1 MSAIAQA
8 HARQILDSQGYPT
21 VEVEVRLASGQ
32 VGRAAVPAG
41 SSTGRFEAAE
51 LRDGGERWSAM
62 GVGAAVEAVRGEI
75 AATLR
80 GHDPHDQPGVDEVLI
95 ALDGTREKARLG
107 ANAMLATS
115 LAVARAAA
123 ADEGAPLWRYLS
135 DGHPVQLPVQL
146 PVPLLDVLN
155 GGLHAANRLD
165 FEEVMI
171 IPAGAGTF
179 SDALRI
185 GVEVFHELRY
195 TPLARGRSVLMG
207 ADGGFAP
214 DLESNE
220 SALETL
226 VTAIRGAGYEPGWD
240 VWIGIDV
247 AATQLRDGGRYALAH
262 EGRQLSSD
270 ELVGYYDELTDRY
283 PVLLLEDGMG
293 DDDWP
298 GWHELTAHLGRRIE
312 LAADDLFVT
321 SAERLRDGIAAGV
334 ANAIVIKPNQVG
346 TLTETL
352 ETIRVAQASGYAT
365 VIAQRSGETQDT
377 SICDLAVATGSTQ
390 IKAGAPSRERVAK
403 YNRLLRIEEMLG
415 SDAKFAG
422 LNAFYPDKWEASA

>member
-1 MSAIAQA
+1 MSAIAQT
-8 HARQILDSQGYPT
+8 HARQILDSRGYPT
-21 VEVEVRLASGQ
+21 VEVEVTLDSGHR
-32 VGRAAVPAG
+32 GRAAVPAG
-41 SSTGRFEAAE
+41 SSTGRLEAAE
-51 LRDGGERWSAM
+51 LRDGGERWSGM
-62 GVGAAVEAVRGEI
+62 GVGAAVEAVRDEI

-80 GHDPHDQPGVDEVLI
+80 GHDPHDQSGVDGALI
-95 ALDGTREKARLG
+95 ALDGTREKSRLG

-123 ADEGAPLWRYLS
+123 ADVGAPLWRYLA
-135 DGHPVQLPVQL
+135 GERPIRL

-155 GGLHAANRLD
+155 GGVHAANRLD
-165 FEEVMI
+165 FEEFMLV
-171 IPAGAGTF
+171 PAGAETF

-195 TPLARGRSVLMG
+195 TLLARGRSVLMG

-220 SALETL
+220 SALEVL

-240 VWIGIDV
+240 VWIGIDA
-247 AATQLRDGGRYALAH
+247 AATQLRQDGRYALAH
-262 EGRQLSSD
+262 EGRHLSSD
-270 ELVGYYDELTDRY
+270 DLAGYYDELTDRY

-293 DDDWP
+293 EDDWE
-298 GWHELTAHLGRRIE
+298 GWRELTVRLGGRLE
-312 LAADDLFVT
+312 LAGDDLFAT
-321 SAERLRDGIAAGV
+321 SAARLREGIAAGI
-334 ANAIVIKPNQVG
+334 ANAVVIKPNQVG

-352 ETIRVAQASGYAT
+352 DTIRLAQARGYAA
-365 VIAQRSGETQDT
+365 VIAQRSGETEDT
-377 SICDLAVATGSTQ
+377 SICDLAVATGSVQ

-415 SDAKFAG
+415 AEAQFAG
-422 LNAFYPDKWEASA
+422 PSAFYPDRWEASA

>member
-1 MSAIAQA
+1 MSAIAQT
-8 HARQILDSQGYPT
+8 HARQILDTRGDPT
-21 VEVEVRLASGQ
+21 VEVEVTLDPGHC
-32 VGRAAVPAG
+32 GRAAVPPG
-41 SSTGRFEAAE
+41 SSTGRLEAAE
-51 LRDGGERWSAM
+51 LRDGGERWSGM

-80 GHDPHDQPGVDEVLI
+80 GHDPHDQSGVDGALI
-95 ALDGTREKARLG
+95 ALDGTREKSRLG

-123 ADEGAPLWRYLS
+123 ADVGAPLWRYLA
-135 DGHPVQLPVQL
+135 GEQPIRL

-155 GGLHAANRLD
+155 GGVHATNRLD
-165 FEEVMI
+165 FEEFMLV
-171 IPAGAGTF
+171 PAGAETF

-195 TPLARGRSVLMG
+195 TLLARGRSVLMG

-226 VTAIRGAGYEPGWD
+226 VTAIRCAGYEPGWD
-240 VWIGIDV
+240 VWIGIDA
-247 AATQLRDGGRYALAH
+247 AATQLRQDGRYALAH
-262 EGRQLSSD
+262 EGRHLSSD
-270 ELVGYYDELTDRY
+270 DLAGYYDELTDRY

-293 DDDWP
+293 EEDWE
-298 GWHELTAHLGRRIE
+298 GWRELTAHLGRRLE
-312 LAADDLFVT
+312 LAGDDLFAT
-321 SAERLRDGIAAGV
+321 SAARLREGIAAGI
-334 ANAIVIKPNQVG
+334 ANAVVIKPNQVG

-352 ETIRVAQASGYAT
+352 ETIRLAQASGYAA
-365 VIAQRSGETQDT
+365 VIAQRSGETEDT
-377 SICDLAVATGSTQ
+377 CICDLAVAKGSVQ

-415 SDAKFAG
+415 AEAQFAG
-422 LNAFYPDKWEASA
+422 LNAFYPDRWEASA

>member
-1 MSAIAQA
+1 VSAIAHM
-8 HARQILDSQGYPT
+8 HARQILDSRGYPT
-21 VEVEVRLASGQ
+21 VEVEVALDSGHH
-32 VGRAAVPAG
+32 GRAAVPAG
-41 SSTGRFEAAE
+41 SSTGRLEAAE

-80 GHDPHDQPGVDEVLI
+80 GRDPHDQSVIDRTLI
-95 ALDGTREKARLG
+95 ALDGTHEKSRLG

-123 ADEGAPLWRYLS
+123 ADAGAPLWRYLA
-135 DGHPVQLPVQL
+135 GERPVTL

-155 GGLHAANRLD
+155 GGVHAANRLD
-165 FEEVMI
+165 FEEFMI
-171 IPAGAGTF
+171 IPAGAETF

-195 TPLARGRSVLMG
+195 TLLARGRGVLMG

-214 DLESNE
+214 DLDSNE

-226 VTAIRGAGYEPGWD
+226 VTAIKAAGYEPGWD
-240 VWIGIDV
+240 VWIGIDA
-247 AATQLRDGGRYALAH
+247 AATQLRQDGGYVLAH
-262 EGRQLSSD
+262 EGRRLSGN
-270 ELVGYYDELTDRY
+270 ELAGYHDELTDRY

-293 DDDWP
+293 EDDWE
-298 GWHELTAHLGRRIE
+298 GWRELTEHLGRRVE
-312 LAADDLFVT
+312 LAGDDLFAT
-321 SAERLRDGIAAGV
+321 SAQRLREGIAAGV
-334 ANAIVIKPNQVG
+334 ANAVVIKPNQVG

-352 ETIRVAQASGYAT
+352 ETIRLAQASGYAT
-365 VIAQRSGETQDT
+365 VIAQRSGETEDT

-403 YNRLLRIEEMLG
+403 YNRLLRIEEALG
-415 SDAKFAG
+415 AEARFAG
-422 LNAFYPDKWEASA
+422 LSAFYPDRFEASA